1 MSRYQE
7 ALNYI
12 PGGVNS
18 PVRAFKSVDRDP
30 IFIKKAKGS
39 YLYDEDGNKYLDF
52 INSWGPS
59 ILGHSND
66 KLIEKAKAYLEDGL
80 TYGLPTDIEIRM
92 AKTICEAT
100 DCDMVRMVNS
110 GTEATMSAIRLAR
123 GFTGRDKFIKFEG
136 CYHGH
141 SDGLLVKSGSGALT
155 LNIPTSKGIPNSI
168 LGDTIVCEYNNID
181 SVKEAI
187 EENKDEISCVIL
199 EPIAGNMGVVPSSKE
214 FIKEL
219 RSITKENGIILIFDE
234 VITGFR
240 CRYGSI
246 KYDFGIEADLYCFGK
261 IIGGGLPVG
270 AFGGR
275 REIMNHLAPIGEVY
289 QAGTLSGN
297 PLVMKMGLDV
307 LDTLRETDC
316 IYERLEENAM
326 KIQKGFEKNIRE
338 IGVKA
343 KVTRHRSMM
352 CLFFGDF
359 DEIKSYED
367 VKKADTAMYAKYFS
381 MMMDKGIIIA
391 PSQFEAMFM
400 SYSHKDED
408 IDYLIQCNR
417 EVLEKL

>member
-1 MSRYQE
+1 
-7 ALNYI
+7 
-12 PGGVNS
+12 
-18 PVRAFKSVDRDP
+18 
-30 IFIKKAKGS
+30 
-39 YLYDEDGNKYLDF
+39 
-52 INSWGPS
+52 
-59 ILGHSND
+59 
-66 KLIEKAKAYLEDGL
+66 
-80 TYGLPTDIEIRM
+80 
-92 AKTICEAT
+92 
-100 DCDMVRMVNS
+100 
-110 GTEATMSAIRLAR
+110 
-123 GFTGRDKFIKFEG
+123 
-136 CYHGH
+136 
-141 SDGLLVKSGSGALT
+141 
-155 LNIPTSKGIPNSI
+155 
-168 LGDTIVCEYNNID
+168 
-181 SVKEAI
+181 
-187 EENKDEISCVIL
+187 
-199 EPIAGNMGVVPSSKE
+199 MGVVPSSKE